1 MYACTCAAKAA
12 SGGTAVTNDKKAGGV
27 PTPMSSSQLQLSS
40 NPLFA
45 RLSTDRKL
53 TAADLRPDA
62 LPALPPDDSLY
73 QQYMARF
80 FEVMKDVN
88 LLSTLSHQAR
98 IAPRAAAFVRRTG
111 RGGGAK

>member
-1 MYACTCAAKAA
+1 MLAAQAA
-12 SGGTAVTNDKKAGGV
+12 PGGTPTAAATNETKKAGDV
-27 PTPMSSSQLQLSS
+27 PTQMSSSQLQLSS

-53 TAADLRPDA
+53 TAADLKPDA
-62 LPALPPDDSLY
+62 LPYLPPDDSLY
-73 QQYMARF
+73 QQYMARL
-80 FEVMKDVN
+80 FEVMKEVN